1 MSDAIQAENETLA
14 RACEAVADAAMAG
27 IEWVGLAAG
36 QVREEG
42 PAMARE
48 LRRGATRARKLAQA
62 ARRPMCVSVFGPS
75 QSGKS
80 YLISALARREQRP
93 AKVLFDGQ
101 ELDIVRD
108 INPEGGKEA
117 TGLVTRFSIRPVPGL
132 PGLPV
137 AMRLLSQTDIVRII
151 ANAFM
156 EDFNRDTV
164 VPLTREEVEAVI
176 APLRARARPAP
187 VDVLTEDDVQELH
200 EYFERYFRNHPTHL
214 ALHIAPWREI
224 ETLAPRLPIPER
236 AALFGLL
243 WNNLAEMTQ
252 LCARLMTALAEL
264 DFAEQAFCALDAM
277 VPKARSVIDVA
288 TLFGLGK
295 EGGGRDEG
303 DKVAIGTRA
312 GRRAQMARPVITAIV
327 AELQLQLAEKP
338 FDFFEHTDLLDFPG
352 ARSRERYDGRD
363 AEKTAAA
370 NLYHLFIRGKVAY
383 LYQRYLAEQELT
395 SMLLCLGDSN
405 QEVRTL
411 PAMVKDWIDGT
422 HGATAEARA
431 AHANSALFLVFTK
444 FDKEFVAKAGA
455 DDDNVERWSTRLDTT
470 IKSFL
475 ALDYD
480 WPYEWK
486 PGQPFNNTFWLRN
499 PNAYDEGLL
508 DYAEPDAGKNRRELG
523 FRNQPRLD
531 RLRARFLENPDVRR
545 FFAEP
550 AAAWDAAMAL
560 NDGGLAYIAARLR
573 PVCNPQTKRGQVRAL
588 LTAQSQRL
596 AGSLRPYYV
605 SSDLE
610 AEMQKRL
617 GEARGVVAALNETAR
632 RQAFGLFLHEMQVNA
647 DTLAEVFRAR
657 QFNVSD
663 MPSAVAGPVGTTMD
677 AADLDDELA
686 DIFGDTPAPK
696 PTPREEA
703 PQARDLADVFA
714 ESALSHWHEVLHALA
729 TRDDLEPIFGL
740 TREALASLTGQLGAA
755 SRRIGLRARIAT
767 QIRASAA
774 YHERVGERLLKPVMI
789 AERAINDFVYW
800 LDMDRTPPASRPLA
814 GRSNP
819 RPVFTRAPAAE
830 QWPDLAERAQPFER
844 DFYLDWVVSYRR
856 LVEDNARAASG
867 LVGDVA
873 LNEKLGRVLA
883 GLATP

>member
-1 MSDAIQAENETLA
+1 MNDTPATHAENEALA
-14 RACEAVADAAMAG
+14 RACEAVADAATAG
-27 IEWVGLAAG
+27 VEWVGLAAA
-36 QVREEG
+36 QVREDG
-42 PAMARE
+42 PALARE
-48 LRRGATRARKLAQA
+48 LRRGAIRARKLAEA

-80 YLISALARREQRP
+80 YLISALARKDQRP
-93 AKVLFDGQ
+93 AKVLFAGQ

-108 INPEGGKEA
+108 INPEGGKES
-117 TGLVTRFSIRPVPGL
+117 TGLVTRFSIRPTPSL

-164 VPLTREEVEAVI
+164 VPLSREEVEAVI
-176 APLRARARPAP
+176 ARLRGKARPGL
-187 VDVLTEDDVQELH
+187 VDVLTEDDMQELF
-200 EYFERYFRNHPTHL
+200 EYFERYFRNHPTHV
-214 ALHIAPWREI
+214 ALTPAPWREM
-224 ETLAPRLPIPER
+224 ETLAPRLPIAER
-236 AALFGLL
+236 AELFGLL
-243 WNNLAEMTQ
+243 WNNVPELTQ
-252 LCARLMTALAEL
+252 LCTKLITALSEL
-264 DFAEQAFCALDAM
+264 DFAAEAFGALDAM
-277 VPKARSVIDVA
+277 GPTAGSVMDVA
-288 TLFGLGK
+288 TLFNLGRV
-295 EGGGRDEG
+295 ESDR
-303 DKVAIGTRA
+303 VAIGTRS

-338 FDFFEHTDLLDFPG
+338 FDFFDHTDLLDFPG

-395 SMLLCLGDSN
+395 AMLLCLGDSN

-431 AHANSALFLVFTK
+431 AEADPALFLVFTK

-455 DDDNVERWSTRLDTT
+455 DDDNVARWSTRLDTT

-480 WPYEWK
+480 WPYQWK
-486 PGQPFNNTFWLRN
+486 PDQPFDNTFWLRN

-508 DYAEPDAGKNRRELG
+508 DYAEPDADKNRREIA

-531 RLRARFLENPDVRR
+531 MLRARFLENAEVQR
-545 FFAEP
+545 FFADP
-550 AAAWDAAMAL
+550 ATAWDEAMTL
-560 NDGGLAYIAARLR
+560 NDGGLGYIARKLR
-573 PVCNPQTKRGQVRAL
+573 PVCNPQTKRRQVRSL
-588 LTAQSQRL
+588 LNSQVQRL
-596 AGSLRPYYV
+596 SGSLQPYYV
-605 SSDLE
+605 SSDVD
-610 AEMQKRL
+610 AELQKRL
-617 GEARGVVAALNETAR
+617 GEARAVVTALNETAR
-632 RQAFGLFLHEMQVNA
+632 RQAFGLFLHEMQVKA

-657 QFNVSD
+657 QMNVSNL
-663 MPSAVAGPVGTTMD
+663 PSAVAGPVGTTMD

-686 DIFGDTPAPK
+686 DLFGDTPAPK
-696 PTPREEA
+696 IAPREH
-703 PQARDLADVFA
+703 ARDLADVFA
-714 ESALSHWHEVLHALA
+714 ETALAHWHEVLHALA
-729 TRDDLEPIFGL
+729 SREDLEPLFGL

-755 SRRIGLRARIAT
+755 SRRVGLRGRIAQT
-767 QIRASAA
+767 MRASAS
-774 YHERVGERLLKPVMI
+774 YHEKVGERLLKPVLI

-800 LDMDRTPPASRPLA
+800 LDMDKIAPQARPLA
-814 GRSNP
+814 GRPTP
-819 RPVFTRAPAAE
+819 RPVFTRPPPAEA
-830 QWPDLAERAQPFER
+830 WPDLGERAQPFER
-844 DFYLDWVVSYRR
+844 DFYLDWAVSYRR
-856 LVEDNARAASG
+856 LVEENARMASG

-873 LNEKLGRVLA
+873 LNEKLGRIMAALH
-883 GLATP
+883 

>member
-1 MSDAIQAENETLA
+1 MTDTPATDAENETLA
-14 RACEAVADAAMAG
+14 RACEAVADAASAG
-27 IEWVGLAAG
+27 VEWVGLAATE
-36 QVREEG
+36 VREEG

-48 LRRGATRARKLAQA
+48 LRRGAIRARKLAEA

-80 YLISALARREQRP
+80 YLISALARKEQRP
-93 AKVLFDGQ
+93 AKVIFAGQ

-117 TGLVTRFSIRPVPGL
+117 TGLVTRFSIRPTPSL

-164 VPLTREEVEAVI
+164 VPLTREQVEAVMGR
-176 APLRARARPAP
+176 LRGKARPAP
-187 VDVLTEDDVQELH
+187 VDVLTEDDMQELF
-200 EYFERYFRNHPTHL
+200 EYFERYFRNHPTHV
-214 ALHIAPWREI
+214 ALTPAPWREM
-224 ETLAPRLPIPER
+224 ESLAPRLPIAER
-236 AALFGLL
+236 AELFGLL
-243 WNNLAEMTQ
+243 WNNVPELTQ

-264 DFAEQAFCALDAM
+264 DFAGEAFCALDAM

-288 TLFGLGK
+288 TLFNLGK
-295 EGGGRDEG
+295 DES
-303 DKVAIGTRA
+303 DRVAIGTRS

-338 FDFFEHTDLLDFPG
+338 FDFFDHTDLLDFPG

-422 HGATAEARA
+422 HGATAEARS
-431 AHANSALFLVFTK
+431 AHADPALFLVFTK

-480 WPYEWK
+480 WPYQWK

-508 DYAEPDAGKNRRELG
+508 DYAAPDADRNRREIA
-523 FRNQPRLD
+523 FRSQPRLAM
-531 RLRARFLENPDVRR
+531 LRARFLENVEVRR
-545 FFAEP
+545 FFADP
-550 AAAWDAAMAL
+550 AMAWDEAMTL
-560 NDGGLAYIAARLR
+560 NDGGLGYIARRLR
-573 PVCNPQTKRGQVRAL
+573 PVCNPETKRRQVRAL
-588 LTAQSQRL
+588 LASQAQGL

-610 AEMQKRL
+610 AELQKRL
-617 GEARGVVAALNETAR
+617 GEARTVVAVLNETAR

-647 DTLAEVFRAR
+647 DRLAEVFRAR
-657 QFNVSD
+657 QLNVSD
-663 MPSAVAGPVGTTMD
+663 LPSAVAGPVGTTLD
-677 AADLDDELA
+677 VADLDDELA
-686 DIFGDTPAPK
+686 DIFGDTPTPK
-696 PTPREEA
+696 PAPRE
-703 PQARDLADVFA
+703 QARDLAEVFA
-714 ESALSHWHEVLHALA
+714 EAALAHWHEGLHALA
-729 TRDDLEPIFGL
+729 SREDLEPLFGL

-755 SRRIGLRARIAT
+755 SRRVGLRARIA
-767 QIRASAA
+767 QAIRGSAS
-774 YHERVGERLLKPVMI
+774 YHEKVGERLLKPVMI
-789 AERAINDFVYW
+789 AERMINDFVYW
-800 LDMDRTPPASRPLA
+800 LDMDKLKPEARPTA
-814 GRSNP
+814 GRPTP
-819 RPVFTRAPAAE
+819 RPVFTRPPAAE

-844 DFYLDWVVSYRR
+844 DFYVDWAVSYRR
-856 LVEDNARAASG
+856 LVEENARVASG
-867 LVGDVA
+867 MVGDVA
-873 LNEKLGRVLA
+873 LNEKLGRILA
-883 GLATP
+883 ALR

>member
-1 MSDAIQAENETLA
+1 MSDANEDLA
-14 RACEAVADAAMAG
+14 RACETVADAAMAG
-27 IEWVGLAAG
+27 VEWVGQAAG
-36 QVREEG
+36 LVREEG
-42 PAMARE
+42 PGLTRE
-48 LRRGATRARKLAQA
+48 LRRGAVRARRLAQA

-101 ELDIVRD
+101 ELDIVRA

-164 VPLTREEVEAVI
+164 VPLTRDEVEEVI
-176 APLRARARPAP
+176 ARLRTRAKPAP
-187 VDVLTEDDVQELH
+187 VDVLTEDDVQELF
-200 EYFERYFRNHPTHL
+200 EYFERYFRNHPSHL
-214 ALHIAPWREI
+214 ALTVAPWREI

-236 AALFGLL
+236 AELFGLL
-243 WNNLAEMTQ
+243 WNNVAEMTQ

-288 TLFGLGK
+288 TLFGLG
-295 EGGGRDEG
+295 RDEA

-312 GRRAQMARPVITAIV
+312 GRRTQMARPVITAIV

-363 AEKTAAA
+363 AEKTAAQ

-422 HGATAEARA
+422 HGATAAARA
-431 AHANSALFLVFTK
+431 AHAHSALFLVFTK

-480 WPYEWK
+480 WPYAWK
-486 PGQPFNNTFWLRN
+486 PGQPFDNTFWLRN

-508 DYAEPDAGKNRRELG
+508 DYAEPDAEKNRRELG

-531 RLRARFLENPDVRR
+531 LLRARFLENPDVRR
-545 FFAEP
+545 HFAEP
-550 AAAWDAAMAL
+550 ATAWDEAMAL
-560 NDGGLAYIAARLR
+560 NDGGLAYLAARLR
-573 PVCNPQTKRGQVRAL
+573 PVCNPETKRRQVGAL
-588 LTAQSQRL
+588 LATQSLGL

-617 GEARGVVAALNETAR
+617 AEARGVVGALNETAR
-632 RQAFGLFLHEMQVNA
+632 RQAFGLFLHEMQVKA

-657 QFNVSD
+657 QLTVSD

-677 AADLDDELA
+677 AADLDEELA

-696 PTPREEA
+696 AAPREGTA
-703 PQARDLADVFA
+703 PARDLAEVFA
-714 ESALSHWHEVLHALA
+714 ESALAHWHEVLHALA
-729 TRDDLEPIFGL
+729 TREDLVPIFGL

-755 SRRIGLRARIAT
+755 SRRVGLRARIANA
-767 QIRASAA
+767 IRASAA

-800 LDMDRTPPASRPLA
+800 LDMDKTPPASRPLA
-814 GRSNP
+814 GRANP

-830 QWPDLAERAQPFER
+830 QWPDLGERAQPFER
-844 DFYLDWVVSYRR
+844 DFYLDWAVSYRR

-883 GLATP
+883 GLAAP

>member
-1 MSDAIQAENETLA
+1 MSDTEATQAGNEELA
-14 RACEAVADAAMAG
+14 RACEAVADAAIAG
-27 IEWVGLAAG
+27 IEWVGLAAAE
-36 QVREEG
+36 VREEG

-48 LRRGATRARKLAQA
+48 LRRGAARARKLAQA

-80 YLISALARREQRP
+80 YLISALARKEQRP
-93 AKVLFDGQ
+93 AKVLFDGR
-101 ELDIVRD
+101 EFDIVRD
-108 INPEGGKEA
+108 INPEGGKES
-117 TGLVTRFSIRPVPGL
+117 TGLVTRFTIRPVPAL

-164 VPLTREEVEAVI
+164 LPLTREQVEAVMSR
-176 APLRARARPAP
+176 LRGKARPAP
-187 VDVLTEDDVQELH
+187 VDVLTEDDVQELF
-200 EYFERYFRNHPTHL
+200 EYFERYFRNHPTHV
-214 ALHIAPWREI
+214 ALHPTPWREI
-224 ETLAPRLPIPER
+224 ETLAPRLPIAER
-236 AALFGLL
+236 AELFGLL
-243 WNNLAEMTQ
+243 WNNVPEMTQ
-252 LCARLMTALAEL
+252 LCARLITALAEL
-264 DFAEQAFCALDAM
+264 DFAGEAFCALDAM

-295 EGGGRDEG
+295 EESDR
-303 DKVAIGTRA
+303 VTIGTRA
-312 GRRAQMARPVITAIV
+312 GRRTQMARPVITAIV
-327 AELQLQLAEKP
+327 AELQLQLAEQP

-411 PAMVKDWIDGT
+411 PTMVKDWIDGT

-431 AHANSALFLVFTK
+431 SHAHSALFLILTK

-455 DDDNVERWSTRLDTT
+455 DDDNVERWTTRLDTT
-470 IKSFL
+470 IRSFL

-480 WPYEWK
+480 WPYAWK

-508 DYAEPDAGKNRRELG
+508 DYAEPDAEKNRRELA

-531 RLRARFLENPDVRR
+531 MLRARFLENAEVRR
-545 FFAEP
+545 FFADP
-550 AAAWDAAMAL
+550 ATAWDEAMAL
-560 NDGGLAYIAARLR
+560 NDGGLAYIAEKLR
-573 PVCNPQTKRGQVRAL
+573 PVCNPRTKRDQVRAL
-588 LTAQSQRL
+588 LTLQAQRL
-596 AGSLRPYYV
+596 SGSLRPYYV

-617 GEARGVVAALNETAR
+617 AEARAVVAALNETAR

-647 DTLAEVFRAR
+647 DTLVEVFRAR
-657 QFNVSD
+657 QLSVSD
-663 MPSAVAGPVGTTMD
+663 LPSAVAGPVGTTLD

-696 PTPREEA
+696 PVARDES
-703 PQARDLADVFA
+703 QQVRDLADVFA
-714 ESALSHWHEVLHALA
+714 EAALAHWHEVLHALA
-729 TRDDLEPIFGL
+729 TRDDLEPLFGL
-740 TREALASLTGQLGAA
+740 TREAMASLTGQLAAA
-755 SRRIGLRARIAT
+755 SRRVGLRARIA
-767 QIRASAA
+767 QAIRASAS
-774 YHERVGERLLKPVMI
+774 YHEKVGERLLKPVMI

-800 LDMDRTPPASRPLA
+800 LDMDRTRPEARPMA
-814 GRSNP
+814 GRPNP

-830 QWPDLAERAQPFER
+830 QWPDLGERAQPFER
-844 DFYLDWVVSYRR
+844 DFYVDWAVSYRR

-867 LVGDVA
+867 LVGNVA
-873 LNEKLGRVLA
+873 LNEKLGRILA
-883 GLATP
+883 GLAAPG